1 MPIRIDRRNEDGN
14 SSQVAWLCD
23 NEWEMPAQ
31 LNALEQWLVQ
41 NRGKLEEG
49 EYVAD
54 LGFSPRPGASG
65 GGGVVSRQM
74 MEAMLAMGVELFLS
88 EYPPDEP

>member
-1 MPIRIDRRNEDGN
+1 MP
-14 SSQVAWLCD
+14 V
-23 NEWEMPAQ
+23 Q
-31 LNALEQWLVQ
+31 LNALDQWLVQ
-41 NRGKLEEG
+41 NRGELGEG

-74 MEAMLAMGVELFLS
+74 MEAMLAIEVELFLS